1 MTGWGKCVMRQS
13 KAGQFWNSFKIAFSM
28 YSKIPMPQSEWTKE
42 NMRYVMCFF
51 PLIGVVI
58 GVLSWLWGTY
68 APNVLDSRVFMTI
81 VLLLIPVA
89 ISGGI
94 HLDGLLDTSDA
105 LNSYQPRE
113 KKLEILKDSN
123 AGAFAIIVGICYFL
137 LYFGVYSEMTSAGL
151 PVVCLGFVLSRGMGA
166 FSIASFPMAK
176 NTGLAAAFSDGAQ
189 KQAVRVVSVLFSLA
203 AAVLMILYQPV
214 IGGAAVLGAGL
225 EYLYYYSMSMK
236 QFGGITGDLAGFH
249 MQICELAIALF
260 AVAGEVIV
268 RHL

>member
-1 MTGWGKCVMRQS
+1 M
-13 KAGQFWNSFKIAFSM
+13 
-28 YSKIPMPQSEWTKE
+28 
-42 NMRYVMCFF
+42 
-51 PLIGVVI
+51 
-58 GVLSWLWGTY
+58 
-68 APNVLDSRVFMTI
+68 
-81 VLLLIPVA
+81 
-89 ISGGI
+89 
-94 HLDGLLDTSDA
+94 
-105 LNSYQPRE
+105 
-113 KKLEILKDSN
+113 
-123 AGAFAIIVGICYFL
+123 
-137 LYFGVYSEMTSAGL
+137 
-151 PVVCLGFVLSRGMGA
+151 GFVLSRGMGA

-225 EYLYYYSMSMK
+225 EYLYYYRMSMK